1 MWCTLGLLDPLFVVF
16 WHTQDSSGAVASSQ
30 DAGGEGVERCI
41 HCFRDFPL
49 SKLVVHAEKCRG
61 DMLGEASG
69 RFQAFL
75 PSVHD
80 VRGGVMLAY
89 TVLYPDHLL
98 KRPFLLDS

>member
-1 MWCTLGLLDPLFVVF
+1 MWCALGSLEPLSVAF
-16 WHTQDSSGAVASSQ
+16 WHPQDSTGAVASSQ

-61 DMLGEASG
+61 DMLGEARG
-69 RFQAFL
+69 DRFKAFL

-80 VRGGVMLAY
+80 VRGM
-89 TVLYPDHLL
+89 
-98 KRPFLLDS
+98 